1 MARDR
6 DVRRDRAGHGPDP
19 AESRR
24 GLVSIDAVDGFEIAK
39 GEPDPRGW
47 EVRTLSDRELGS
59 VDDLLIDPD
68 RGEVV
73 MLALSL
79 HGDDIRSQVP
89 IRSVQLDRGRRVVLV
104 DSADVQH
111 GSSRGVAEPVRD
123 SRRNETRHEEQ
134 RRDEE
139 VRREEERVVMAD
151 DRPRVERSDV
161 AADGTE
167 ERVVERRPYVEEVVV
182 RRRPVE

>member
-1 MARDR
+1 MAKDR

-39 GEPDPRGW
+39 GEPDVRGW

-73 MLALSL
+73 MLAVAL

-104 DSADVQH
+104 DSADVEH
-111 GSSRGVAEPVRD
+111 GSSRGVSEPVRD
-123 SRRNETRHEEQ
+123 SRRDEPRRDDV
-134 RRDEE
+134 RRDE
-139 VRREEERVVMAD
+139 VPRDEERVVLAD
-151 DRPRVERSDV
+151 DRPRQERRDEV